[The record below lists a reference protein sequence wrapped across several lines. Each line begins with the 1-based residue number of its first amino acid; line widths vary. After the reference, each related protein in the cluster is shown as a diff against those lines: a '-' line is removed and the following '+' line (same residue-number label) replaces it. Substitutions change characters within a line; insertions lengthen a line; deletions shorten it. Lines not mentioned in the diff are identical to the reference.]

1 MVNPCGLWK
10 SPFATG
16 ANTSLRAREPF
27 RAGTNA
33 SLRVREPFRAGT
45 NASWDRPDPF
55 APGSAPIRPP
65 PHPIDRRPHRLVSSV
80 EYGIGGMRILH
91 TADWHLGHTL
101 HEIGREHEHGLFLDW
116 LLDTLGAAEVDAL
129 LIAGDVFE
137 TANPTAEAQSAW
149 YRFLAKARARFP
161 WLRIVVIGGNHDSA
175 ARLDAP
181 NPILHELTVHVVGG
195 LPRRPSVDGDGRS
208 TSRPGPLD
216 LDRLLVPLE
225 RRDGSVGAWVAA
237 VPFLRP
243 VDLPVVPVTPGPGAG
258 TTDAATGQGAGGG
271 DRLVE
276 GVRRIYQEVLDAA
289 RSRRQ
294 PGQALVAMGHCYL
307 VGTTVSELSERKI
320 LGGHQHALPVDLFA
334 EDIAYVALGH
344 LHLAQTVG
352 GRPGVRYSGSP
363 IPLALSENEY
373 PHQVCLVDLD
383 GERLVGVRPLA
394 VPRTRTILR
403 IPYEGPRPLDEV
415 LALLQALPPAG
426 AETPAELRP
435 LLEVRVLLDRPEPAL
450 RRRIEPALEGKG
462 VRLVKITPELAG
474 RGRALAE
481 MAPHV
486 RLAELRPE
494 DVFIERYR
502 RDYGVVPPAELL
514 AAFHELVEQVAR
526 GEA

>member
-1 MVNPCGLWK
+1 M
-10 SPFATG
+10 
-16 ANTSLRAREPF
+16 
-27 RAGTNA
+27 
-33 SLRVREPFRAGT
+33 
-45 NASWDRPDPF
+45 
-55 APGSAPIRPP
+55 
-65 PHPIDRRPHRLVSSV
+65 RL
-80 EYGIGGMRILH
+80 LH

-101 HEIGREHEHGLFLDW
+101 HEIGREREHGLFLDW

-137 TANPTAEAQSAW
+137 TANPTAEAQAAW
-149 YRFLAKARARFP
+149 YRFLARARARFP
-161 WLRIVVIGGNHDSA
+161 HLHIVVIGGNHDSA

-181 NPILHELTVHVVGG
+181 NPILRELTVHVIGG
-195 LPRRPSVDGDGRS
+195 LPRRPSTDAEG
-208 TSRPGPLD
+208 RPGTGAGALD
-216 LDRLLVPLE
+216 LDRLLVPLA

-243 VDLPVVPVTPGPGAG
+243 VDLPPVPAG
-258 TTDAATGQGAGGG
+258 EGDGGG

-276 GVRRIYQEVLDAA
+276 GVRRIYREVLDAA
-289 RSRRQ
+289 RGRRQ

-320 LGGHQHALPVDLFA
+320 LGGHQHALPVDLFP
-334 EDIAYVALGH
+334 DDVAYVALGH
-344 LHLAQTVG
+344 LHLAQAVG
-352 GRPGVRYSGSP
+352 GRAGVRYSGSP

-373 PHQVCLVDLD
+373 PHQICLVDLD
-383 GERLVGVRPLA
+383 GERLAGVRPLA

-415 LALLQALPPAG
+415 LALLATLPPAG
-426 AETPAELRP
+426 PETPAELRP

-474 RGRALAE
+474 RSRALAE
-481 MAPHV
+481 LAPHV
-486 RLAELRPE
+486 RLSELRPE

-502 RDYGVVPPAELL
+502 RDFGVVPPDELL
-514 AAFHELVEQVAR
+514 ATFHELVEQVER
-526 GEA
+526 GEVAPR

>member
-1 MVNPCGLWK
+1 M
-10 SPFATG
+10 
-16 ANTSLRAREPF
+16 
-27 RAGTNA
+27 
-33 SLRVREPFRAGT
+33 
-45 NASWDRPDPF
+45 
-55 APGSAPIRPP
+55 
-65 PHPIDRRPHRLVSSV
+65 RL
-80 EYGIGGMRILH
+80 LH

-101 HEIGREHEHGLFLDW
+101 HEIGREREHGLFLDW

-137 TANPTAEAQSAW
+137 TANPTAEAQAAW
-149 YRFLAKARARFP
+149 YRFLARARARFP
-161 WLRIVVIGGNHDSA
+161 RLHIVVIGGNHDSA

-181 NPILHELTVHVVGG
+181 NPILQELTVRVVGG
-195 LPRRPSVDGDGRS
+195 LPRRSSGDGEGRS
-208 TSRPGPLD
+208 GATAGALD

-243 VDLPVVPVTPGPGAG
+243 VDLPPVPIGATAGAG
-258 TTDAATGQGAGGG
+258 ATEARGEEGAGGGGG

-294 PGQALVAMGHCYL
+294 PGQALLAMGHCYL

-334 EDIAYVALGH
+334 EDVAYVALGH
-344 LHLAQTVG
+344 LHLAQMVG

-383 GERLVGVRPLA
+383 GERLAGVRPLA

-415 LALLQALPPAG
+415 LALLATLPPADPK
-426 AETPAELRP
+426 TPAELRP

-474 RGRALAE
+474 RTQALAE
-481 MAPHV
+481 LAPHV

-502 RDYGVVPPAELL
+502 RDFGALPPDELL

-526 GEA
+526 DEGSAG